1 MSQFAGSGDPG
12 GGFPPSGE
20 EDGGATLDPD
30 SQLPG
35 FGLQLRSN
43 PEINSMMTHGISR
56 LLLALI
62 LRILPPL
69 DTRSELADHGYKAEA
84 ETPDEVLEDSS
95 SIRLATRP
103 TNVPFAYQSP
113 NPRYQGPR
121 SSLRVSR

>member
-1 MSQFAGSGDPG
+1 MSQFAGGGGDLG
-12 GGFPPSGE
+12 GGFPPIGE
-20 EDGGATLDPD
+20 GGGGELDPD

-43 PEINSMMTHGISR
+43 PEVNSMMTHGISR
-56 LLLALI
+56 LLLALL
-62 LRILPPL
+62 LRILPPQ

-84 ETPDEVLEDSS
+84 ETPDEVLEDAS

-113 NPRYQGPR
+113 NSRYQGPR